1 MSEFDSDD
9 DIEPTDFRHDF
20 NHVYLVD
27 EDVLFEIMSDTDHSR
42 AWVERIPV
50 MYCENNDR
58 IYNVIFQDESVQRIR
73 ITPNKWHDEIQIFPI
88 VQNLLLQKRY
98 KQ

>member
-1 MSEFDSDD
+1 MFEFDSDH
-9 DIEPTDFRHDF
+9 DIEPTDFRNDF
-20 NHVYLVD
+20 NRVYLVD
-27 EDVLFEIMSDTDHSR
+27 EDILFEILSEIDYSR
-42 AWVERIPV
+42 AWVQRIPV

-73 ITPNKWHDEIQIFPI
+73 ITPNKWHDEMQIFPI
-88 VQNLLLQKRY
+88 VQDLLRNKRY